1 MNETKPLLLDAGLT
15 RFVEKQMRNWEI
27 SRAQR
32 REVQPTRQIEDF
44 ITIANMVGAGG
55 REVAQAV
62 AAELGWPMYDRDLLT
77 SMARGDESRAGLY
90 RSVDERE
97 LGWLEMTLRSV
108 MEEAMRKN
116 DYFHRLTTTVLGL
129 ARQRPAVF
137 VGRGADLIL
146 PADRGLRVQLIASR
160 DFCAR
165 RFAESA
171 GLSLDE
177 ARARIDAIEAERRDF
192 VRHHFHRDAHDPARF
207 DLLVNVERISPDR
220 AARIILSAHRDRTS
234 SGLN

>member
-137 VGRGADLIL
+137 VGRGADHLAGDL
-146 PADRGLRVQLIASR
+146 HPLRPSSG
-160 DFCAR
+160 R
-165 RFAESA
+165 RRRHRVRHEV
-171 GLSLDE
+171 
-177 ARARIDAIEAERRDF
+177 AER
-192 VRHHFHRDAHDPARF
+192 DAF
-207 DLLVNVERISPDR
+207 DGQ
-220 AARIILSAHRDRTS
+220 AH
-234 SGLN
+234 L